1 MSYNNNNYNNNKN
14 NGGKAGA
21 LADYITVNER
31 IIEFYKKYP
40 EGRITTD
47 IVSWENGIII
57 MKATVYRN
65 FEDEKELA
73 VGHAYEKEDASFINK
88 TSALENCY
96 HEETDILTEKGWFN
110 IKYFIENK
118 LYENI
123 KIGQIDLDT
132 NELSFDYPLD
142 TVIQEN
148 KSFIK
153 LEDNLTCQVV
163 TPEHYVVIDN
173 KKMFAKDVIT
183 EKWGRTKTN
192 NFKHNFNYSNNG
204 INESDDF
211 IRLLQWV
218 IADGYIDFKYN
229 HIKFGFVKERKVKR
243 VLELLDAEGIKYSTY
258 INKDNNIYRIN
269 IKQANNIIKYIP
281 EKTIDFNF
289 VMSLSEHQRKVFIE
303 EIALT
308 DGYEATRGGI
318 YLRQSDKTYFENLA
332 LMAVMS
338 GYDVCS
344 PIVDTNEYEGRYNN
358 SKPIYRLRL
367 KPTVRRVKT
376 IKEDYGVGTAYCFKM
391 PKGTLITKFNNKITV
406 SSNCETSA
414 VGRAL
419 ALAGFEIKKSIASR
433 EEVANA
439 IHQQQ
444 LEEDK
449 RKPTEAQF
457 KRFYAMLKEAY
468 MRESDILSFYNK
480 RTKKNITK
488 ETMSLAD
495 YDKITQYLQKEI
507 DAKLQGGK

>member
-47 IVSWENGIII
+47 IVSWENGVII

-65 FEDEKELA
+65 FEDAKELA

-88 TSALENCY
+88 TSALE
-96 HEETDILTEKGWFN
+96 
-110 IKYFIENK
+110 
-118 LYENI
+118 
-123 KIGQIDLDT
+123 
-132 NELSFDYPLD
+132 
-142 TVIQEN
+142 
-148 KSFIK
+148 
-153 LEDNLTCQVV
+153 
-163 TPEHYVVIDN
+163 
-173 KKMFAKDVIT
+173 
-183 EKWGRTKTN
+183 
-192 NFKHNFNYSNNG
+192 
-204 INESDDF
+204 
-211 IRLLQWV
+211 
-218 IADGYIDFKYN
+218 
-229 HIKFGFVKERKVKR
+229 
-243 VLELLDAEGIKYSTY
+243 
-258 INKDNNIYRIN
+258 
-269 IKQANNIIKYIP
+269 
-281 EKTIDFNF
+281 
-289 VMSLSEHQRKVFIE
+289 
-303 EIALT
+303 
-308 DGYEATRGGI
+308 
-318 YLRQSDKTYFENLA
+318 
-332 LMAVMS
+332 
-338 GYDVCS
+338 
-344 PIVDTNEYEGRYNN
+344 
-358 SKPIYRLRL
+358 
-367 KPTVRRVKT
+367 
-376 IKEDYGVGTAYCFKM
+376 
-391 PKGTLITKFNNKITV
+391 
-406 SSNCETSA
+406 NCETSA

-444 LEEDK
+444 VEEDK